1 MRFTAAHRI
10 GLIACLLVVLSLARV
25 IASESPAIELEW
37 EALMPADW
45 HPETLFEGY
54 DLETLEDGD
63 PRAEEL
69 MQKLDAMW
77 AEAPMVEGMDGRRIR
92 IAGFVVPLDTDGEA
106 IGEFILVPYFGACV
120 HSPPPPPN
128 QAIYVQTERGK
139 EYRGELFD
147 AVWVSGTMRVE
158 STTSEVA
165 DAGYRLEA
173 TEIEPYE

>member
-1 MRFTAAHRI
+1 MALV
-10 GLIACLLVVLSLARV
+10 GLIALARAA
-25 IASESPAIELEW
+25 ASESPVVELEW

-77 AEAPMVEGMDGRRIR
+77 AEAPMVEEIDGQRIQ
-92 IAGFVVPLDTDGEA
+92 IAGFVVPLDTDGET

-128 QAIYVQTERGK
+128 QTIYVQTQPGR

-147 AVWVSGTMRVE
+147 AVWVRGTLRVE
-158 STTSEVA
+158 STTSDVA

-173 TEIEPYE
+173 TEIEPYH

>member
-1 MRFTAAHRI
+1 MRFTPIRPLGLSLALV
-10 GLIACLLVVLSLARV
+10 GLIALASAA
-25 IASESPAIELEW
+25 ASESPPIALEW

-77 AEAPMVEGMDGRRIR
+77 AEAPMVEEMDGQRIR
-92 IAGFVVPLDTDGEA
+92 IAGFVVPLDTDGEK

-128 QAIYVQTERGK
+128 QTIYVQTEPDG

-158 STTSEVA
+158 STTSDVA
-165 DAGYRLEA
+165 DSGYRLEA
-173 TEIEPYE
+173 TKIEPYH